1 MANNA
6 PTPYAAP
13 YLDMEKQAQPQ
24 VQPTEREY
32 TYTRGDVVYRG
43 DKAREMETAQGL
55 YDSGDYD
62 WVEANQMARQLVDV
76 QKQERKLKAQDAL
89 LALGEHKAKLQQKE
103 IENSMMENRQ
113 SALAELSSISTDDVV
128 NFSKRISD
136 WRNKY
141 PKAVAFDDVV
151 QKQATQKIK
160 EQEFHAEQMKNML
173 HASGVDAFVPEV
185 LNDDGSVNMSRA
197 SEVGLKMKEAQLKM
211 TEDAK
216 ARLAEKIA
224 KRKAEEAR
232 FTEEMTGK
240 RPEGELEK
248 AARNVQMYGVEA
260 EVVEG
265 STKYKMT
272 PSSPSQAIS
281 VQTQA
286 EAKAKEQEEKMAQE
300 AKKKGLPL
308 PQKAPAPKVV
318 KFDPNDMKAAKKFM
332 LEKQIEYADIL
343 SEDASSAQKLIELA
357 RKKGFNIR

>member
-224 KRKAEEAR
+224 KRKAAEAR
-232 FTEEMTGK
+232 FTKEMTGK
-240 RPEGELEK
+240 SPEGAMEI
-248 AARNVQMYGVEA
+248 AAKSVEDYGVEA
-260 EVVEG
+260 EVKEG
-265 STKYKMT
+265 PITYKMT
-272 PSSPSQAIS
+272 PSSMMQ
-281 VQTQA
+281 
-286 EAKAKEQEEKMAQE
+286 AKALKTQSMKEEEE
-300 AKKKGLPL
+300 ARKKGMPT
-308 PQKAPAPKVV
+308 KAPTPEAP
-318 KFDPNDMKAAKKFM
+318 KFDPNDMNAAKKFM